1 MIENDWGSAEKSV
14 DQFNKE
20 RLKMI
25 SQSNNLNWV
34 GLEVL
39 CAHVCGVGQGGGV
52 NKWGQTGM
60 HGTNEAYLGK
70 THSEAFINRMC

>member
-1 MIENDWGSAEKSV
+1 MIEGAQKSV

-39 CAHVCGVGQGGGV
+39 CARVCGVGQGGGV
-52 NKWGQTGM
+52 SK
-60 HGTNEAYLGK
+60 
-70 THSEAFINRMC
+70 